1 MNTYTFASKWPTLVK
16 SLRLIISRE
25 PRSIAPWPLTV
36 FKKTFPL
43 AQVFQ
48 SRLAWKP
55 SSSLGRLPSSGF
67 ELPTCSRW
75 PARHYDPHC
84 IGEGGNVP
92 PLPERIG
99 SRSEWGSKLSV
110 QKNNSMRNRARGRGT
125 NLQYRN
131 KIVSNLIAII
141 YTSYQ
146 ANENQPGG

>member
-1 MNTYTFASKWPTLVK
+1 MTIN
-16 SLRLIISRE
+16 SLQ
-25 PRSIAPWPLTV
+25 
-36 FKKTFPL
+36 KTFPL

-99 SRSEWGSKLSV
+99 SRWDEEVKVVCPEEQFNAEQSEGPRD
-110 QKNNSMRNRARGRGT
+110 QP
-125 NLQYRN
+125 
-131 KIVSNLIAII
+131 AI
-141 YTSYQ
+141 
-146 ANENQPGG
+146 